1 MFALCA
7 RLNAHLAP
15 LALML
20 ALAFMPVLALMPAF
34 ALMLAFA
41 LTDAVR
47 RHFRRPME
55 PPN

>member
-20 ALAFMPVLALMPAF
+20 ALAFMPVLALM
-34 ALMLAFA
+34 LAFA

-47 RHFRRPME
+47 RHLRRPMG